1 MAAPRTRTGSG
12 GSSNDFNFR
21 AAGSKTEAAIKE
33 MEHGVHKF
41 FTGMEESLSKITRP
55 SWLGGGSG
63 PSKQA
68 PAPPVVHSKQEH
80 PTPTPSGE
88 DDSTMRHHC
97 AALERLVEM
106 GLSPQAAK
114 VAVRHLD
121 SWLVS
126 EDGRSEMAVAEAEAT
141 STGEAILH
149 VHDQVRLEGLV
160 KNKGTNGMMGTLEAY
175 GAESHRWKVRLTDD
189 QVFWIKPKLLRPLKM
204 QRMPLPLPDPS
215 PPEHTTGED
224 EQALGGLESLPLDPH
239 GTLRVALPFCGSMQ
253 ELPIL
258 AHFLSTRCSGRQGV
272 AKISIL
278 ASDVQ
283 DWAPLGGYWK
293 QKETYVKRWYPHM
306 DLKFCQLDL
315 HALQHPPSSL
325 TFAFHPECTVHRDL
339 WRRILHNVISASA
352 VCIVCTF
359 NDEERKAGSAGQQG
373 EGWEG
378 ELGLLLALQR
388 MEQLC
393 QVVLGVCQDL
403 GRQAQCQ
410 RNPYYADSKR
420 NGSSGTTPP
429 FLNFLIL
436 VR

>member
-63 PSKQA
+63 PSRQA
-68 PAPPVVHSKQEH
+68 PAPPVVHTKQEH

-149 VHDQVRLEGLV
+149 AC
-160 KNKGTNGMMGTLEAY
+160 TNGMCCTEMGTLEAY

-204 QRMPLPLPDPS
+204 LRMPLPLPDPS

-224 EQALGGLESLPLDPH
+224 EQALGALESLQLDAH

-315 HALQHPPSSL
+315 HALRHPPSSL

-359 NDEERKAGSAGQQG
+359 NDEERKAGSAGG
-373 EGWEG
+373 RGV
-378 ELGLLLALQR
+378 GLTLRWNSRTAAVQHHRWFLVFAKTWADKLSVNEILTMR
-388 MEQLC
+388 TRCKMA
-393 QVVLGVCQDL
+393 
-403 GRQAQCQ
+403 AQPQ
-410 RNPYYADSKR
+410 
-420 NGSSGTTPP
+420 T
-429 FLNFLIL
+429 
-436 VR
+436 

>member
-63 PSKQA
+63 PSKHA

-80 PTPTPSGE
+80 HTPTPSGE

-224 EQALGGLESLPLDPH
+224 EQE
-239 GTLRVALPFCGSMQ
+239 RSMQ
-253 ELPIL
+253 D
-258 AHFLSTRCSGRQGV
+258 TCV
-272 AKISIL
+272 
-278 ASDVQ
+278 
-283 DWAPLGGYWK
+283 
-293 QKETYVKRWYPHM
+293 
-306 DLKFCQLDL
+306 
-315 HALQHPPSSL
+315 
-325 TFAFHPECTVHRDL
+325 
-339 WRRILHNVISASA
+339 N
-352 VCIVCTF
+352 
-359 NDEERKAGSAGQQG
+359 
-373 EGWEG
+373 
-378 ELGLLLALQR
+378 
-388 MEQLC
+388 
-393 QVVLGVCQDL
+393 
-403 GRQAQCQ
+403 
-410 RNPYYADSKR
+410 
-420 NGSSGTTPP
+420 
-429 FLNFLIL
+429 
-436 VR
+436 

>member
-1 MAAPRTRTGSG
+1 
-12 GSSNDFNFR
+12 
-21 AAGSKTEAAIKE
+21 

-224 EQALGGLESLPLDPH
+224 EQVCSTSLAHAWAKFEAKQRAWKEEQEDREIRLLEKEEELRKKEEALETLEDEVQFERRRSLGGEATAEPVEFRMADEASLRPRRSSTNSDQELDPELSRVH
-239 GTLRVALPFCGSMQ
+239 PATLSRVSDETSVVPLPDDHEEDEEVEADEMWDLDWTAVSRRTATGASAAALPNH
-253 ELPIL
+253 E
-258 AHFLSTRCSGRQGV
+258 AQG
-272 AKISIL
+272 K
-278 ASDVQ
+278 
-283 DWAPLGGYWK
+283 GYPDS
-293 QKETYVKRWYPHM
+293 ER
-306 DLKFCQLDL
+306 L
-315 HALQHPPSSL
+315 LQHKL
-325 TFAFHPECTVHRDL
+325 
-339 WRRILHNVISASA
+339 
-352 VCIVCTF
+352 
-359 NDEERKAGSAGQQG
+359 EEEMG
-373 EGWEG
+373 
-378 ELGLLLALQR
+378 
-388 MEQLC
+388 
-393 QVVLGVCQDL
+393 
-403 GRQAQCQ
+403 
-410 RNPYYADSKR
+410 
-420 NGSSGTTPP
+420 
-429 FLNFLIL
+429 
-436 VR
+436 